1 MSWPDAL
8 GKLILRL
15 TLAAMLLF
23 HGFAKITGGV
33 AFIER
38 LLQGVGLPGWMAYG
52 VYVAEIL
59 APLLLIVG
67 WYSRV
72 AAAIVAVEFGFIL
85 WLVRGKDFLVIH
97 RGGGWG
103 LELEALYLAIVLAL
117 LLIGPGRFAINRR

>member
-1 MSWPDAL
+1 MNWSDDL

-15 TLAAMLLF
+15 TLGVMMLF
-23 HGFAKITGGV
+23 HGVAKITGGV

-38 LLQGVGLPGWMAYG
+38 LLQGVGLPGWIAYG
-52 VYVAEIL
+52 VYFSEIL

-72 AAAIVAVEFGFIL
+72 AAAIVAIEFGFIL
-85 WLVRGKDFLVIH
+85 WLVRGRDVFVIH

-103 LELEALYLAIVLAL
+103 LELEALYIAIILAVLL
-117 LLIGPGRFAINRR
+117 VGPGRFAINRR